1 MIVANDSNP
10 SWKKNHPSS
19 QLSNA
24 VEKAERS
31 VKQAMS
37 HPEEMAVEHAFNSIL
52 RAENAFANAVEL
64 NEHLDIVLQNKE
76 QLANLRQQL
85 KDAHEEV
92 EGKE

>member
-1 MIVANDSNP
+1 MTVTNDSNP

-19 QLSNA
+19 QLSKA

-64 NEHLDIVLQNKE
+64 NEHMDTVHQNKE
-76 QLANLRQQL
+76 QLDDLRKQL
-85 KDAHEEV
+85 KDIHEQGEST
-92 EGKE
+92 E

>member
-1 MIVANDSNP
+1 MTNDSNP

-19 QLSNA
+19 QLSKA

-37 HPEEMAVEHAFNSIL
+37 NPEEMAVEHAFNSIL

-64 NEHLDIVLQNKE
+64 DEHMDTVHQNKE
-76 QLANLRQQL
+76 QLDDLRKRL
-85 KDAHEEV
+85 KDVHEQGEST
-92 EGKE
+92 E

>member
-64 NEHLDIVLQNKE
+64 NEHMDIVLQNKE

>member
-1 MIVANDSNP
+1 MANDSNP

-19 QLSNA
+19 QLSNS

-37 HPEEMAVEHAFNSIL
+37 HPEEMAVEHAFNSIF

-64 NEHLDIVLQNKE
+64 NEHMDTVQQHKE
-76 QLANLRQQL
+76 QLDEMKQQL
-85 KDAHEEV
+85 KEV
-92 EGKE
+92 YEQVEKKE